1 MLTDLG
7 ENLLLAI
14 KKIQQREETKLE
26 QEAEAWAKKRLAE
39 IMQELKHENSM
50 GKEVYLL
57 PANGHDISAINK
69 RRLQAFW
76 RLLGVDMEKA
86 DRYGARASQS
96 KRTDHTWELGIS
108 LPALQNLLLS
118 SKRKEENS

>member
-69 RRLQAFW
+69 RHLQAFW
-76 RLLGVDMEKA
+76 RLLGVDMEIA

-118 SKRKEENS
+118 SKREEENS